1 MLKEVVVLSV
11 EDGEY
16 YSSKYASG
24 STVDVM
30 LQRGNTIVSCDQIL
44 YWEATSQEELNDVFD
59 EWLDCAMGGE
69 EGFTAI
75 VEENGSTIYYNC
87 VEEE

>member
-1 MLKEVVVLSV
+1 MLDKVVVLSV
-11 EDGEY
+11 EDGGY

-44 YWEATSQEELNDVFD
+44 YWEATSQEELNDCFD
-59 EWLDCAMGGE
+59 EWLDLAMGGE

-75 VEENGSTIYYNC
+75 VEENGITKYYNC
-87 VEEE
+87 EAE